1 MKINSEKTLQSS
13 VEGLKVW
20 TSKEAEFNQPFP
32 RDDDFAG
39 PTERRSCTDAISL
52 TILCV
57 VSLISAGLC
66 LYGRL

>member
-1 MKINSEKTLQSS
+1 MKINSEKALQSS
-13 VEGLKVW
+13 VEGLKDW
-20 TSKEAEFNQPFP
+20 TAKEAEFNQPFP

-52 TILCV
+52 AILCV